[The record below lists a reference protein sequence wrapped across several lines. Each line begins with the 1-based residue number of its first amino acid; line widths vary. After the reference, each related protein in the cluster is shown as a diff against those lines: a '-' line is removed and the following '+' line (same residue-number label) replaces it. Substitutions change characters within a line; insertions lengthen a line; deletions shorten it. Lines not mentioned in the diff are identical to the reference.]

1 MKRPHSRRQ
10 RGVALLSQ
18 VVILVLSLSWIAVR
32 ALNDAN
38 SQGPER
44 RALSGDALM
53 RAKTALIGY
62 AAQIAMTDESPGRL
76 PCPEHP
82 SYAGTAYEG
91 YAENARPSD
100 PNYLTNPLGTCT
112 LPAIGR
118 LPWRTLGSEKLR
130 DAYGEPLWYVLSA
143 GFNRPDNATT
153 LRINSDTPALLTV
166 DLINNAAVALLIAPG
181 PAIAVQGCTTR
192 QQQRDGTFATEPN
205 YRDYLDCD
213 TGFVTKGPSGY
224 FNDTVV
230 LVSHADLFRQ
240 VEAVVAKRIESQIV
254 PELLKT
260 YNTYDADCSSPSAS
274 SWFWQHS
281 SSSQKA
287 CIGTVVDTNDRL
299 VFPFAVPF
307 ENPATSTLRGS
318 SSSLK
323 AVSTYQG
330 LLPLP
335 SSAVATNPASTCV
348 STTTAI
354 CWDVSQGVS
363 ATEKTGGT
371 GSVSAANCAISSS
384 TQLSCTVTYTG
395 APNVALRGYA
405 RNVLNSFRKLDLSI
419 VTGFS
424 ATPSVTEASIFTNAQ
439 VRMELRAQLP
449 NVGTSSTATISAP
462 ISLFA
467 DHQLLDESNAT
478 YGWFV
483 RNRWHQLVY
492 YAVAKQNSPSSSST
506 ASYDCQT
513 DQTSSTPCL
522 HLDHVDASTEGKQ
535 RALLVLAGR
544 SLSSPSARPNAT
556 LSDYLEIENATPLD
570 SVFIRL
576 APNSTF
582 NDRIVVI
589 SARSS

>member
-1 MKRPHSRRQ
+1 MTRLHSRRQ
-10 RGVALLSQ
+10 RGIALLSLM
-18 VVILVLSLSWIAVR
+18 VVLVLSLSWIAVR
-32 ALNDAN
+32 ALNAAN

-82 SYAGTAYEG
+82 SYAGTSYEG
-91 YAENARPSD
+91 YAENARPGD

-118 LPWRTLGSEKLR
+118 LPWRTLGTETLR

-143 GFNRPDNATT
+143 GFNRPDDGTT
-153 LRINSDTPALLTV
+153 LRLNSDTPAQLTV
-166 DLINNAAVALLIAPG
+166 DGISNAAVALLIAPG
-181 PAIAVQGCTTR
+181 PAIAVQGCSTR
-192 QQQRDGTFATEPN
+192 QQQRDGTFSSVPD

-213 TGFVTKGPSGY
+213 TAFVTNGSSAY

-230 LVSHADLFRQ
+230 LVSHADLFRP
-240 VEAVVAKRIESQIV
+240 VEAVVAKRIETQVV

-260 YNTYDADCSSPSAS
+260 YNTYDANCSSPSAT
-274 SWFWQHS
+274 SWFWQDTS
-281 SSSQKA
+281 VSPQKA
-287 CIGTVVDTNDRL
+287 CIGTVVDTYDRL

-330 LLPLP
+330 LLPLA
-335 SSAVATNPASTCV
+335 SSAVATSPVSTCT
-348 STTTAI
+348 STATAI

-363 ATEKTGGT
+363 ATYKTGGT
-371 GSVSAANCAISSS
+371 GSVSSTDCALSTS
-384 TQLSCTVTYTG
+384 TQLSCTVMYTG
-395 APNVALRGYA
+395 SPVVALRGYA
-405 RNVLNSFRKLDLSI
+405 RNMLNMFRRLDLSGI
-419 VTGFS
+419 GGFA
-424 ATPSVTEASIFTNAQ
+424 ATPSISEATIFANAQ

-449 NVGTSSTATISAP
+449 NAAVASTATVSAP
-462 ISLFA
+462 ISMFA
-467 DHQLLDESNAT
+467 DHQLLDESNTT

-492 YAVAKQNSPSSSST
+492 YAVAKQNSPNSSST
-506 ASYDCQT
+506 NRYDCQT
-513 DQTSSTPCL
+513 LQTSPTPCL
-522 HLDHVDASTEGKQ
+522 RLDPVDASSDGKQ

-556 LSDYLEIENATPLD
+556 LSDYLELENAVQN
-570 SVFIRL
+570 SVFIKL
-576 APNSTF
+576 SPNSTF